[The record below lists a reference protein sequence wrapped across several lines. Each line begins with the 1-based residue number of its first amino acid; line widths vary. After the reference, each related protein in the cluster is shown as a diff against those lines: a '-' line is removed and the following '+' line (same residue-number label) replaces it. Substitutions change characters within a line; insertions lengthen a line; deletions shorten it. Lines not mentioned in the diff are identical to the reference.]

1 MNKFK
6 FYFILLIATV
16 SLFSCSKDE
25 TVTYEPPREYSVQY
39 EADIKVIEEYLNTY
53 YLDMDL
59 SDPNFADKDVVIT
72 KIPVGGTQPT
82 LMSYLNATTFP
93 KLLTRTVN
101 LHDVPYKLY
110 YLVLREG
117 VGSSPCNVDG
127 VLTSYRGDYLESIAA
142 TTTTTALISA
152 TKFDEMKF
160 PQSFFD
166 LPGTITGWGETF
178 PKFKTGTYTSNSDGT
193 ITYKDFGAGVMFI
206 PSGLAYYNSG
216 SGSIPSYA
224 PLVFSFKLYEI
235 KRLDYDRNDGSSFL
249 SPDGIPSYLEDID
262 GDGYV
267 YDFRNT
273 IRYPTTPTTNPDD
286 TDKDGIPDFLD
297 VDDDG
302 DNFTTM
308 LELKKPDGTYH
319 TFETVP
325 SCSGQTVKRYLTANC
340 KPPYID

>member
-59 SDPNFADKDVVIT
+59 TDPNFADKDVVIT
-72 KIPVGGTQPT
+72 KIPVGGTQPK
-82 LMSYLNATTFP
+82 LMSYLNATTYP
-93 KLLTRTVN
+93 KLLSREVS
-101 LHDVPYKLY
+101 LHSIVYKLY

-117 VGSSPCNVDG
+117 VGSEPCNVDG

-142 TTTTTALISA
+142 TTTTPASIGA
-152 TKFDEMKF
+152 TKFEEMKF

-166 LPGTITGWGETF
+166 LPNTIQGWGETF
-178 PKFKTGTYTSNSDGT
+178 PEFKTGTYTSNSDGT
-193 ITYKDFGAGVMFI
+193 ITYKDFGAGVMFL
-206 PSGLAYYNSG
+206 PSGLAYYNTG
-216 SGSIPSYA
+216 SGSIPSYS

-235 KRLDYDRNDGSSFL
+235 KRLDQDADGVPSFQ
-249 SPDGIPSYLEDID
+249 EDLN

-267 YDFRNT
+267 
-273 IRYPTTPTTNPDD
+273 RYLATGVENIDD
-286 TDKDGIPDFLD
+286 TDKDGVPDFLD

-302 DNFTTM
+302 DKYTTKLEITNAATGLVYPFALIPDCSGNFTDPARI
-308 LELKKPDGTYH
+308 KKHLDKACH
-319 TFETVP
+319 
-325 SCSGQTVKRYLTANC
+325 
-340 KPPYID
+340 